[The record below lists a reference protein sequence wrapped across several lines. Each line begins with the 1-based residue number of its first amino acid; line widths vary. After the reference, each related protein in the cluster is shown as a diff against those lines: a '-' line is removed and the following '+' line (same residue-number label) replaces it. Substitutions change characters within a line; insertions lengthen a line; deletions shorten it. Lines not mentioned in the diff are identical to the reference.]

1 MAQARGSTSA
11 HLSFE
16 TVRFPG
22 RSFMPRSLLS
32 ALLRESE
39 GSLVRDRPRGRVC
52 EFGCVFVCVLLGGGG
67 GKIAGGVEGRERR
80 RTIVER
86 KL

>member
-52 EFGCVFVCVLLGGGG
+52 EFGCVFVCVLLGGREA
-67 GKIAGGVEGRERR
+67 GKSQVVWRGEREE
-80 RTIVER
+80 TYDC
-86 KL
+86 